1 MKERDMNKET
11 MIQDD
16 FLNEKMKNNILLTI
30 FLINGYKIEGK
41 IKNFDKY
48 ILLIESE
55 NQEIL
60 IFKHAISTIISKR

>member
-1 MKERDMNKET
+1 MNKEV

-16 FLNEKMKNNILLTI
+16 FLDNKMKNNLLVAV

-41 IKNFDKY
+41 IKNFDKFT
-48 ILLIESE
+48 ILIESE

-60 IFKHAISTIISKR
+60 IFKHAISNIMCKK

>member
-1 MKERDMNKET
+1 MNKEI

-16 FLNEKMKNNILLTI
+16 FLNNKMKNNTLITI

-48 ILLIESE
+48 TILIESE

-60 IFKHAISTIISKR
+60 VFKHAISTIIHKK